1 MYLPNAG
8 CEIAE
13 TPRYS
18 GSDKREACIIATK
31 KWQAGDEI
39 RFCTGVLVPITSD
52 EERALEGG
60 RDFSIMWSTR
70 KDCMCLLLGPARFV
84 NVSNLSYN
92 LYFMYNYNSNFIYS
106 SFCYI

>member
-31 KWQAGDEI
+31 KWQVGDEI
-39 RFCTGVLVPITSD
+39 KYCTGVLVPITSE

-84 NVSNLSYN
+84 NVSNLRSEEHTSE
-92 LYFMYNYNSNFIYS
+92 LQSH
-106 SFCYI
+106 